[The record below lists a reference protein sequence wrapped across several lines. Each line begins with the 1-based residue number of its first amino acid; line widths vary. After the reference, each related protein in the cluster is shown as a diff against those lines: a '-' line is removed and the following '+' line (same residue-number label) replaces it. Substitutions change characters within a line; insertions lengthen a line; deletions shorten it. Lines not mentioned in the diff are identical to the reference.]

1 MYRTFGLSLK
11 GLTFPYLYPDT
22 ENCAAWYLY
31 MRGNPAFIRWAC
43 LEEGIPGLCLL
54 LLRWLR
60 ELIHLTSGAHAASS
74 PARRCIV
81 WLALSGQQLQEEEME
96 TLHCHRVSFSAKEQ
110 LIPETA
116 SRGKRLSKDSRRKR
130 QTNSNDQP
138 PLGQGVVS
146 KQSNNRREWGGW
158 WRLLGKQ
165 NVPFQPF
172 RGRDTRGVWESWWDT
187 SPLSRTLSV
196 M

>member
-1 MYRTFGLSLK
+1 
-11 GLTFPYLYPDT
+11 
-22 ENCAAWYLY
+22 
-31 MRGNPAFIRWAC
+31 
-43 LEEGIPGLCLL
+43 
-54 LLRWLR
+54 
-60 ELIHLTSGAHAASS
+60 
-74 PARRCIV
+74 
-81 WLALSGQQLQEEEME
+81 ME
-96 TLHCHRVSFSAKEQ
+96 TLHCHQVSFSAKEQ

-138 PLGQGVVS
+138 PLGQGVVQ

-165 NVPFQPF
+165 NVLFQLC
-172 RGRDTRGVWESWWDT
+172 RGKDTREVWETCWDT

-196 M
+196 MWYDYSILSTPTMLMESKEIEFQPGHASLRWYGGNRHGASLSSHLQRALFKSWNSWKKAMDEVTSPTWTWK